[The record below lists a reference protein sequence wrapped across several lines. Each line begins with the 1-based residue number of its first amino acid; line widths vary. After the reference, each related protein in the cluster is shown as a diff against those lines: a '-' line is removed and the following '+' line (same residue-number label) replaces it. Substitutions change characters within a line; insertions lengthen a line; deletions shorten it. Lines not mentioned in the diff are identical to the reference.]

1 MTRSRGIFYRELIK
15 GDAVPPP
22 RVQERLQAAMHDEI
36 VLARYQETKIRH
48 HHELLGKYV
57 NA

>member
-1 MTRSRGIFYRELIK
+1 MTRSRGIFCRQLIT

-22 RVQERLQAAMHDEI
+22 RVQEGLQAAMHDEI
-36 VLARYQETKIRH
+36 VLARCQETKIRH